1 MILPD
6 FMIKEYAQQGMIEP
20 FEPKYINPASLDLTL
35 YGEIIE
41 ITPGGVIDAS
51 NSGSASNRLTT
62 QKRIQLQY
70 GQKYLLQ
77 PGIFILA
84 SSIEVLNLPH
94 NLAANVQ
101 LKSTTARSGI
111 GHVYAGWID
120 PGFSGQITF
129 ELFSH
134 VPVLLEPGKPV
145 CQITFLQMAAIP
157 EKPYQ
162 GKYQNQQ
169 GPTPA
174 RQLSFEAL
182 VEEPIKKVEF
192 PGLEK
197 LFEKEYQQR
206 KPESNKF
213 IGLDASIEDF
223 LQQQAFFPNQTV
235 MPPGIDQIWSDFQGN
250 MYVKTPNGL
259 EFKLGI
265 EIVRGELAKGQPLR
279 SIIANFVSGII
290 NTTPKELDEMG
301 LDEAIE
307 HTNTVTQEII
317 QAIKEDFSIAEY
329 DKEGDTSNPKHGMIV
344 RNPPEPSYEWKAP
357 NLHESNKLI
366 GLDASTEELLGSI
379 KDTWSKRPIP
389 KIDRDWGEEE

>member
-62 QKRIQLQY
+62 QKHIKLQH

-84 SSIEVLNLPH
+84 SSIEVLNLPY
-94 NLAANVQ
+94 NIAANVQ

-174 RQLSFEAL
+174 RQLSFEEQYPILDNYGKGLAPNPVGL
-182 VEEPIKKVEF
+182 V
-192 PGLEK
+192 
-197 LFEKEYQQR
+197 
-206 KPESNKF
+206 
-213 IGLDASIEDF
+213 
-223 LQQQAFFPNQTV
+223 
-235 MPPGIDQIWSDFQGN
+235 
-250 MYVKTPNGL
+250 
-259 EFKLGI
+259 
-265 EIVRGELAKGQPLR
+265 
-279 SIIANFVSGII
+279 
-290 NTTPKELDEMG
+290 
-301 LDEAIE
+301 EAIE
-307 HTNTVTQEII
+307 HTNIVTQEII
-317 QAIKEDFSIAEY
+317 QAIAEDFSSSSE
-329 DKEGDTSNPKHGMIV
+329 V
-344 RNPPEPSYEWKAP
+344 V
-357 NLHESNKLI
+357 
-366 GLDASTEELLGSI
+366 
-379 KDTWSKRPIP
+379 KDTWSKRSIL